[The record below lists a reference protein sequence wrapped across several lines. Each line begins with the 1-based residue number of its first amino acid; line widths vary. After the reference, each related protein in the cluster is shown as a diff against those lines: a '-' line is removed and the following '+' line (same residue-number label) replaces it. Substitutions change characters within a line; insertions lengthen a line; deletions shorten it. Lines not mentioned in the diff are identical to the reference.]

1 MMNSQT
7 VSPKSVNFPHTL
19 LAWIVCLCAGLF
31 FAYELMQFHMLNA
44 ISPMLMKDFNMS
56 AASFGVLGSTYLLA
70 DVIFLLPAGMLLD
83 RFSPRKIILAALFIC
98 LLGTVGFAL
107 SNTLLQACV
116 SHFLSGIGNAF
127 CFLSCMMFISR
138 WFPLHKQAF
147 VVGVIVTLGML
158 GGVIAQAPFSY
169 LAQAV
174 TWRHAVLIDAAL
186 GSLLFV
192 LIFCIVKD
200 APHPVSPEKSS
211 AHKSLAFFTE
221 LRYCMLNRQNILC
234 GLYTALT
241 NLPLMVIGA
250 AWGSLFLAQVHRIA
264 LSDASFIA
272 GMICMGTIIGSSLCG
287 FLSDYLGRRKPLMLL
302 GALTSLGIMLLII
315 LAQETSVLKMTLL
328 FFFLGFFSSTQVLG
342 YPLIS
347 ERSPKHLTGTSMSV
361 AAVIIMGLAGVV
373 QFISGKLID
382 LKWDG
387 LMIDSAPFYQSTDF
401 MRCFILF
408 PIGFI
413 VSSVI
418 LFWIKE
424 SVKVKKVA

>member
-1 MMNSQT
+1 
-7 VSPKSVNFPHTL
+7 
-19 LAWIVCLCAGLF
+19 
-31 FAYELMQFHMLNA
+31 MQFHMLNA
-44 ISPMLMKDFNMS
+44 ISPMLMKDLNMS

-70 DVIFLLPAGMLLD
+70 DVIFLLPAGILLD
-83 RFSPRKIILAALFIC
+83 RFSPRKVILAALFIC

-107 SNTLLQACV
+107 SKTLLQACI

-174 TWRHAVLIDAAL
+174 TWRHAVLIDAAV

-192 LIFCIVKD
+192 LIFYIVKD
-200 APHPVSPEKSS
+200 APHQVSS
-211 AHKSLAFFTE
+211 AETSAQKSLSFFTE
-221 LRYCMLNRQNILC
+221 LRCCIFNRQNILC

-302 GALTSLGIMLLII
+302 GALFSLAIMLLII
-315 LAQETSVLKMTLL
+315 LAQEASVSRMTLL
-328 FFFLGFFSSTQVLG
+328 FFLLGLFSSTQVLG

-347 ERSPKHLTGTSMSV
+347 ESSPKHLTGTSMSV
-361 AAVIIMGLAGVV
+361 AAIIIMGLAGVV

-387 LMIDSAPFYQSTDF
+387 LMIDSAPFYQPTDF

-408 PIGFI
+408 PIGFVI
-413 VSSVI
+413 SSVI
-418 LFWIKE
+418 LFWVKE
-424 SVKVKKVA
+424 SVKIKKAA